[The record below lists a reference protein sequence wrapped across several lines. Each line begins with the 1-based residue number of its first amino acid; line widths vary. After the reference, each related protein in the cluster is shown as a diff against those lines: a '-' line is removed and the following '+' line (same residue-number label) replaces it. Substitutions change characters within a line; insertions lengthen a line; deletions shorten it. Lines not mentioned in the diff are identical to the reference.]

1 VGYEDVF
8 ERLEAWRVPYVVVG
22 GAAVALHGH
31 ARETRD
37 LDIVVELSPE
47 GTRLATQALVSLGFV
62 PALPLPLE
70 MLTVQRF
77 TDAAGRE
84 VDVFARFRL
93 PFAELWSASE
103 RLAAAGRP
111 VRVCSLAHLIRM
123 KRLDGRP
130 RDLRDVEALLGGRG
144 EAVDEGVDGTL

>member
-1 VGYEDVF
+1 MEYADVF
-8 ERLEAWRVPYVVVG
+8 ERLAAAGVRYVVVG
-22 GAAVALHGH
+22 SVAMTLRGH
-31 ARETRD
+31 ERPTRD
-37 LDIVVELSPE
+37 LDLVVEKAPE
-47 GTRLATQALVSLGFV
+47 ATRRVTEALLSLGFV

-93 PFAELWSASE
+93 PFEELWAGSE
-103 RLAAAGRP
+103 FLDAAGRP
-111 VRVCSLAHLIRM
+111 ARVCSLTHLIRM

-130 RDLRDVEALLGGRG
+130 RDLRDLEALLGDR
-144 EAVDEGVDGTL
+144 DGGAHGG

>member
-1 VGYEDVF
+1 MGYEDVF
-8 ERLEAWRVPYVVVG
+8 ERFEAWRVPYVVVG

-31 ARETRD
+31 ERETRD
-37 LDIVVELSPE
+37 LDVVVELSPE
-47 GTRLATQALVSLGFV
+47 ATRRATEALVSLGFV

-93 PFAELWSASE
+93 PFEELWAGSE
-103 RLAAAGRP
+103 FLSAAGGP
-111 VRVCSLAHLIRM
+111 VRVCSLPHLIRM

-130 RDLRDVEALLGGRG
+130 RDLRDVEALLAGKG
-144 EAVDEGVDGTL
+144 EGAEESGQGQ

>member
-1 VGYEDVF
+1 MGYEDVF
-8 ERLEAWRVPYVVVG
+8 ERFEAWRVPYVVVG

-31 ARETRD
+31 ERETRD
-37 LDIVVELSPE
+37 LDVVVELSPE
-47 GTRLATQALVSLGFV
+47 ATRRATEALVSLGFV

-93 PFAELWSASE
+93 PFEELWSAAE
-103 RLAAAGRP
+103 HLGAAGRP

-130 RDLRDVEALLGGRG
+130 RDLRDVEALLAGKG
-144 EAVDEGVDGTL
+144 EGAEESGQGQ

>member
-8 ERLEAWRVPYVVVG
+8 ERLEAAGGRYVVVG
-22 GAAVALHGH
+22 GAAMRLHGH
-31 ARETRD
+31 ERPSRD
-37 LDIVVELSPE
+37 LDLVVEPAPAA
-47 GTRLATQALVSLGFV
+47 TRRVTAALLSLGFV

-77 TDAAGRE
+77 TDAAARE

-93 PFAELWSASE
+93 PFEELWSGSE
-103 RLAAAGRP
+103 LLHAAGRP

-130 RDLRDVEALLGGRG
+130 RDLRDLETLLGGRTK
-144 EAVDEGVDGTL
+144 EE

>member
-1 VGYEDVF
+1 MGYEDVF
-8 ERLEAWRVPYVVVG
+8 ERLEAEGVRYVVVG
-22 GAAVALHGH
+22 GMAMALHGH
-31 ARETRD
+31 ERPTHD
-37 LDIVVELSPE
+37 LDLVVGKAPE
-47 GTRLATQALVSLGFV
+47 ATRRATEALLSLGFV

-93 PFAELWSASE
+93 PFEELWAGSGF
-103 RLAAAGRP
+103 LDAAGRP
-111 VRVCSLAHLIRM
+111 VRVCSLPHLIRM

-130 RDLRDVEALLGGRG
+130 RDLRDLEALLGGGDGGARG
-144 EAVDEGVDGTL
+144 V